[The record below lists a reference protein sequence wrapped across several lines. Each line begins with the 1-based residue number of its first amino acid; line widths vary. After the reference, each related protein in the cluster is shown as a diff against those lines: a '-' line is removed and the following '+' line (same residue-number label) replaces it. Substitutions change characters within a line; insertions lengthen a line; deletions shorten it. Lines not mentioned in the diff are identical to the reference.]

1 MSAQSLILGLAT
13 CGVLTLGLAA
23 QDAPKP
29 GTYDKRAENQQDRIA
44 QGVKSGQLTPR
55 ETAKL
60 ERKEA
65 KIRKEVK
72 QDRAANDGHMTP
84 AERKQVNKEQ
94 NQVSKKIYKDKHND
108 KKVAK

>member
-1 MSAQSLILGLAT
+1 MSVQSLFLGLAVCSLMT
-13 CGVLTLGLAA
+13 AGLAA

-72 QDRAANDGHMTP
+72 QDRAANGGHMTA
-84 AERKQVNKEQ
+84 AERKQVNQQQ

-108 KKVAK
+108 KMAK